1 MNTENPLYFTI
12 KPISFPLPTPIFLFI
27 HFLDWWCH
35 YAHYKYVEYDM
46 SIVTLD
52 LRKTIAVILLT
63 SSDVGWV
70 IHSVFD
76 IGKIFIQ

>member
-1 MNTENPLYFTI
+1 MLLVTMRIISLYVI
-12 KPISFPLPTPIFLFI
+12 
-27 HFLDWWCH
+27 
-35 YAHYKYVEYDM
+35 YDM
-46 SIVTLD
+46 GIVTLD

>member
-1 MNTENPLYFTI
+1 MG
-12 KPISFPLPTPIFLFI
+12 
-27 HFLDWWCH
+27 
-35 YAHYKYVEYDM
+35 
-46 SIVTLD
+46 IVTLD

-76 IGKIFIQ
+76 IGKIISGFANVVIPVFVFFVIF